1 MANLNLS
8 DNNNKNIYQRLT
20 IILENVQLILA
31 SMGIIGNMLQFAVF
45 LRKPLKTHSY
55 AFYYRI
61 MSLTD
66 AIVLV
71 NLLRHWARIVL
82 NVNVDLI
89 GPLFCQFNEYVSCL
103 VSSTSLWL
111 RFMILFDRLIRV
123 IYPAYFRILRRKWF
137 QFISVL
143 VIIVFSALI
152 HIVLPFN
159 QRLETLELELSNSST
174 SYLNCYLAPHAIGI
188 NLLATV
194 ANVGICGF
202 IMFIFDLRLF
212 SFIYKS
218 RSRLR
223 NGFYKPH
230 SSVIK
235 DRKFAVSSV
244 GLGLNNF
251 ICVLIFTGCLFMA
264 ILLHL
269 NPDQIQFFV
278 SISLTAVAIN
288 CSSAFFVNLFINSI
302 FYSEFLSLIGLKKT
316 PFITIKFKRNRH
328 KSNGV

>member
-8 DNNNKNIYQRLT
+8 DNNNNSNIYQRLT

-31 SMGIIGNMLQFAVF
+31 SVGIIGNILQFAVF
-45 LRKPLKTHSY
+45 LRKPLKPHSY

-71 NLLRHWARIVL
+71 NLFRHWARIVF

-111 RFMILFDRLIRV
+111 RLMILLDRLIRV

-137 QFISVL
+137 QLISVL
-143 VIIVFSALI
+143 VIIIFSTLL

-159 QRLETLELELSNSST
+159 QRLETLESSNSST
-174 SYLNCYLAPHAIGI
+174 YLNCYLAPHAIGI
-188 NLLATV
+188 NVIATV

-223 NGFYKPH
+223 NGGLYKPH

-235 DRKFAVSSV
+235 DRKFAISSV

-302 FYSEFLSLIGLKKT
+302 FYSEFLALIGLKKT
-316 PFITIKFKRNRH
+316 QFITIKFKRNKH
-328 KSNGV
+328 KPNGV